1 MYSLNILKTFCITS
15 LGSLTFIKKRQLW
28 MNCWIAPR
36 IIGLSKIIRQKI
48 ENKNKLIAEHMIHVI
63 AKELSH
69 SVPHSRGDASLG
81 LQERACT
88 CWGEFLF
95 VYTLRL
101 FCTQSGSIISTIFLC
116 KKKIIFCFPP
126 RLLLI
131 LYKGSDVWDTFF
143 FFFILASC

>member
-116 KKKIIFCFPP
+116 KKKKSFFVFH
-126 RLLLI
+126 LVFY
-131 LYKGSDVWDTFF
+131 LYFIKVVMFGTHFF
-143 FFFILASC
+143 FFHLS